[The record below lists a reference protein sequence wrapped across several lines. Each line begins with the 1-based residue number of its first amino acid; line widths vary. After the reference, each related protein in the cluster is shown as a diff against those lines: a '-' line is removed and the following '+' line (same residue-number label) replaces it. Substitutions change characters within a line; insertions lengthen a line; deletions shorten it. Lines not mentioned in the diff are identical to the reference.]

1 MKRNFIY
8 KIISLTNTIC
18 KSYLPLLL
26 FVKLLNSMATY
37 ITSCYIPIVISFLEK
52 SKYEFA
58 VILCIVFPL
67 VVWLIK
73 SLAKYLTIALSTKR
87 MTINQTISIEFYK
100 SISRIPYSEL
110 ESPKAYEQISLV
122 NKSIN
127 RNGMD
132 TIVNSILE
140 ILSTILVISGAIY
153 IVSALPIWILLT
165 MLCFVT
171 ISVLLE
177 KKRADFDYGT
187 LVEKIHTDIPY
198 YYVKDEL
205 TEKEYAKDIR
215 LYSMADLL
223 STKAFRS
230 ATETFSLLNK
240 NKAIEVKYAYPSVIF
255 NAIKDILVYGY
266 LIAQCIGSKFTISQF
281 TLISSSIFLLNS
293 SIKMLFN
300 NVLRMR
306 EEGLYVKDY
315 FSYVEMYSEK
325 SVDTIQTEP
334 YKEAKIEFKNVSFKY
349 PNSDLY
355 ALYNVNLCI
364 NPGEKISVV
373 GPNGS
378 GKTTLIKLLL
388 RFYQPTSG
396 EICING
402 VNINTIPITQ
412 YYSLFAP
419 VFQDFTVYQFSIQEN
434 ICFSNDKSNS
444 NWNNALEIVGLS
456 KKVDSLPNKAKTY
469 IGNVMD
475 DYGIDLSGG
484 EKQLLAMARAI
495 NKNALIYILDEPT
508 ANLSPQKEYEYY
520 CLIRDT
526 IKHKSIVFI
535 SHRMASCR
543 LCDRIIVLDK
553 GKCIEYGTH
562 EELMQ
567 SNGLYAQM
575 FQKQLEVF
583 E

>member
-1 MKRNFIY
+1 MVN
-8 KIISLTNTIC
+8 NIC
-18 KSYLPLLL
+18 KSYLPLI
-26 FVKLLNSMATY
+26 FFIKLLNSIVAY
-37 ITSCYIPIVISFLEK
+37 ISSCYIPLVIVFLEDSQYK
-52 SKYEFA
+52 FA
-58 VILCIVFPL
+58 VILCIMFPL
-67 VVWLIK
+67 GIWLIK
-73 SLAKYLTIALSTKR
+73 LLTKYLTIALSKKR

-110 ESPKAYEQISLV
+110 ESPKAYEQIMLV

-127 RNGMD
+127 RNGID
-132 TIVNSILE
+132 SILNSILE
-140 ILSTILVISGAIY
+140 IISTFLVILGVVY
-153 IVSALPIWILLT
+153 IVSMLPIWILLI
-165 MLCFVT
+165 MLSFVI
-171 ISVLLE
+171 ISVYLE
-177 KKRADFDYGT
+177 KKRADFDYGA

-215 LYSMADLL
+215 LYSMADML
-223 STKAFRS
+223 STKAIKS

-240 NKAIEVKYAYPSVIF
+240 NKTVEVKYAYPSVVF
-255 NAIKDILVYGY
+255 NAVRDILVYGY
-266 LIAQCIGSKFTISQF
+266 LIAQCTLGTLSLSQF

-293 SIKMLFN
+293 SIKILFN
-300 NVLRMR
+300 NILRIR

-315 FSYVEMYSEK
+315 FSYIEMYCEK
-325 SVDTIQTEP
+325 DIDTIQTDTYE
-334 YKEAKIEFKNVSFKY
+334 KAKIEFKNVSFKY
-349 PNSDLY
+349 PNSDSY
-355 ALYNVNLCI
+355 ALHNINLCI
-364 NPGEKISVV
+364 NPCEKISVV

-396 EICING
+396 EIYING
-402 VNINTIPITQ
+402 ININTIPIPQ

-419 VFQDFTVYQFSIQEN
+419 VFQDFTVYQFSIQDN
-434 ICFSNDKSNS
+434 VCFSDNKSNIS
-444 NWNNALEIVGLS
+444 WNNALDIVGLS
-456 KKVDSLPNKAKTY
+456 KKVNSLPNKAKTY

-475 DYGIDLSGG
+475 DAGIDLSGG

-520 CLIRDT
+520 CLIKDT

-543 LCDRIIVLDK
+543 LCDRILVLDK
-553 GKCIEYGTH
+553 GKCIEDGTH

-575 FQKQLEVF
+575 FRKQLEVF